1 MPFQCNRYEAQ
12 DVLCGLDTVDLIALE
27 PRPGFCFR
35 ERWLRK
41 LIWKDMTRQ
50 LVYVNPGLQPVRLAK
65 EYDLF
70 IAVCQNMWDLLY
82 INAVHG
88 WRDHCR
94 TSVLWLDELY
104 VAGLAR
110 CKYWLPALAQFDH
123 IALGHESSVAALS
136 RILGRKCHWVPT
148 GVEVTNFN
156 PYPNAPDRVIDA
168 LSIGRRF
175 EGIHDALRKATAR
188 QRIFYVYDTLTGT
201 SIKGRDYSQHREMLA
216 NMMKR
221 SKFFMVGPG
230 MMGEAEVGGEQ
241 IVGLRFYEGTA
252 AGAVLIGQ
260 SPNCPTFQTLFGWPD
275 VVIEMHPDGSDTLD
289 VIRDLMAEPDRM
301 RAISRRNA
309 FEAAHRH
316 DWVYRWK
323 HIYELA
329 GLSPTPAMKSR
340 EQCLHALAEL
350 TAEEE
355 VSAAPLS

>member
-12 DVLCGLDTVDLIALE
+12 DALFGLDTVDLIELE

-35 ERWLRK
+35 EQWLRK

-50 LVYVNPGLQPVRLAK
+50 LVYVNPGLRPVRLAK

-70 IAVCQNMWDLLY
+70 VAVCQNMWDLLY
-82 INAVHG
+82 VNAVHG

-94 TSVLWLDELY
+94 TSVLWLDEMY

-110 CKYWLPALAQFDH
+110 YKYWLPALSQFDH
-123 IALGHESSVAALS
+123 IVLGHESSVAALS

-156 PYPNAPDRVIDA
+156 PYPNPPDRVIDV

-175 EGIHDALRKATAR
+175 EPIHDVLRKAAAR
-188 QRIFYVYDTLTGT
+188 QRIFYIYDTLVGT
-201 SIKGRDYSQHREMLA
+201 SIKVRDCFQHREMLA
-216 NMMKR
+216 NTMKR
-221 SKFFMVGPG
+221 SKFFVVGPG
-230 MMGEAEVGGEQ
+230 MMGEAEVAAEP

-260 SPNCPTFQTLFGWPD
+260 APKCPAFQTLFGWPD
-275 VVIEMHPDGSDTLD
+275 VVIEMDPDGSDALA
-289 VIRDLMAEPDRM
+289 VLRDLMAEPGRM

-309 FEAAHRH
+309 FEATHRH

-323 HIYELA
+323 DIYELA
-329 GLSPTPAMKSR
+329 GLSPTPAMEAR

-350 TAEEE
+350 TAE
-355 VSAAPLS
+355 

>member
-12 DVLCGLDTVDLIALE
+12 DVLCGLDTVDLIELE
-27 PRPGFCFR
+27 PRPGFFFR
-35 ERWLRK
+35 ERCLRK

-50 LVYVNPGLQPVRLAK
+50 LVYVNPGLRPVRLAK

-70 IAVCQNMWDLLY
+70 IAVCQNTWDLLY
-82 INAVHG
+82 VNAVHG
-88 WRDHCR
+88 WKDHCR

-110 CKYWLPALAQFDH
+110 YKYWLPALAQFDH

-148 GVEVTNFN
+148 AVDVTHFN
-156 PYPNAPDRVIDA
+156 PYPNPPDRVIDA

-175 EGIHDALRKATAR
+175 EGIHDALRKAAAR
-188 QRIFYVYDTLTGT
+188 DRMFYAYDTFTGP
-201 SIKGRDYSQHREMLA
+201 SIEVRDCSQHREMLA

-221 SKFFMVGPG
+221 SKFFVVGPG
-230 MMGEAEVGGEQ
+230 MMGETEVGAEP

-260 SPNCPTFQTLFGWPD
+260 SPNCPAFQTLFGWPD
-275 VVIEMHPDGSDTLD
+275 VVVGMHPDGSDTLE
-289 VIRDLMAEPDRM
+289 VLRDLVAEPGRM

-323 HIYELA
+323 RIYELA
-329 GLSPTPAMKSR
+329 GLSPTPAMESR
-340 EQCLHALAEL
+340 ERCLRALAEL
-350 TAEEE
+350 TAE
-355 VSAAPLS
+355 

>member
-12 DVLCGLDTVDLIALE
+12 DALCGLDTVDLIELA

-50 LVYVNPGLQPVRLAK
+50 LVHVNPGLRPVRLAK

-70 IAVCQNMWDLLY
+70 LAVCQNMWDLLY
-82 INAVHG
+82 VNAVHG
-88 WRDHCR
+88 WRDQCR

-104 VAGLAR
+104 VAGLER

-136 RILGRKCHWVPT
+136 RILGRKCHWVPAA
-148 GVEVTNFN
+148 VEVTHFN
-156 PYPNAPDRVIDA
+156 PYPNPPDRVIDA

-188 QRIFYVYDTLTGT
+188 QRIFYVYDTLTGP
-201 SIKGRDYSQHREMLA
+201 SIKVHDCSQHREMLA

-230 MMGEAEVGGEQ
+230 MMGEAQVK
-241 IVGLRFYEGTA
+241 
-252 AGAVLIGQ
+252 AVDRASGRRRQRL
-260 SPNCPTFQTLFGWPD
+260 CRFGW
-275 VVIEMHPDGSDTLD
+275 
-289 VIRDLMAEPDRM
+289 
-301 RAISRRNA
+301 
-309 FEAAHRH
+309 
-316 DWVYRWK
+316 RW
-323 HIYELA
+323 
-329 GLSPTPAMKSR
+329 R
-340 EQCLHALAEL
+340 
-350 TAEEE
+350 
-355 VSAAPLS
+355 

>member
-1 MPFQCNRYEAQ
+1 MPFQCQRYEAQ

-35 ERWLRK
+35 ERWLRR

-50 LVYVNPGLQPVRLAK
+50 LVYVNPGLRPVRLAK

-82 INAVHG
+82 VNAVHR

-104 VAGLAR
+104 VAGLAQH
-110 CKYWLPALAQFDH
+110 KYWLPALAQFDH
-123 IALGHESSVAALS
+123 IALGQESSVAAVS

-148 GVEVTNFN
+148 AVDVTRFN
-156 PYPNAPDRVIDA
+156 PYPNPPDRVIDV
-168 LSIGRRF
+168 LSIGRRC

-188 QRIFYVYDTLTGT
+188 RRIFYVYDTFIGT
-201 SIKGRDYSQHREMLA
+201 SIAVRDCSQHREMLA

-230 MMGEAEVGGEQ
+230 MMGEAEIGGEP
-241 IVGLRFYEGTA
+241 IVGLRFYEGTV
-252 AGAVLIGQ
+252 AGTVLIGQ
-260 SPNCPTFQTLFGWPD
+260 SPNCPAFQTLFGWPD
-275 VVIEMHPDGSDTLD
+275 VVVAMHPDGSDILE
-289 VIRDLMAEPDRM
+289 VLRDLMAEPDRM

-323 HIYELA
+323 HIYEIA
-329 GLSPTPAMKSR
+329 GLSPTPAMESR
-340 EQCLHALAEL
+340 QQCLHALAEL
-350 TAEEE
+350 TAE
-355 VSAAPLS
+355 

>member
-12 DVLCGLDTVDLIALE
+12 DVLCGLDTVDLITLE

-35 ERWLRK
+35 ERWLRR

-50 LVYVNPGLQPVRLAK
+50 LVYVNPGLRPVRLAK

-82 INAVHG
+82 VNAVHG
-88 WRDHCR
+88 WRDRCR

-123 IALGHESSVAALS
+123 IALGQGSSATELS
-136 RILGRKCHWVPT
+136 RILGRKCHWVP
-148 GVEVTNFN
+148 GAVEVTHFN
-156 PYPNAPDRVIDA
+156 PNLNPPDRVIDA

-175 EGIHDALRKATAR
+175 EGIHAALRKATAG
-188 QRIFYVYDTLTGT
+188 QRLFYVYDTLMGT
-201 SIKGRDYSQHREMLA
+201 SIKVRDCSQHREMLA
-216 NMMKR
+216 NIMKR
-221 SKFFMVGPG
+221 SKFFLVGPG
-230 MMGEAEVGGEQ
+230 MMGEAEVREEPV
-241 IVGLRFYEGTA
+241 VGLRFYEGTA

-260 SPNCPTFQTLFGWPD
+260 SPHCPTFQTLFGWPD
-275 VVIEMHPDGSDTLD
+275 VVIEMHPDGSDALE
-289 VIRDLMAEPDRM
+289 VLRDLMAEPDRM

-323 HIYELA
+323 HIYEIA
-329 GLSPTPAMKSR
+329 GLRPTPAMESR

-350 TAEEE
+350 TAE
-355 VSAAPLS
+355 

>member
-12 DVLCGLDTVDLIALE
+12 DVLCGLDTVDLLALE
-27 PRPGFCFR
+27 PGPGFCFR

-50 LVYVNPGLQPVRLAK
+50 LVYANPGLRPVRLTK

-70 IAVCQNMWDLLY
+70 IAVCQNIWDLLY
-82 INAVHG
+82 VNAVQG

-110 CKYWLPALAQFDH
+110 YKYWLPALAQFDH
-123 IALGHESSVAALS
+123 IALGHESSAAALS

-148 GVEVTNFN
+148 AVDVANFN
-156 PYPNAPDRVIDA
+156 PCPNAPARVIDV

-175 EGIHDALRKATAR
+175 EGVHDALRKVTAG
-188 QRIFYVYDTLTGT
+188 QRIFYVYDTLIGT

-216 NMMKR
+216 NLVKR
-221 SKFFMVGPG
+221 SKFFAVGPG
-230 MMGEAEVGGEQ
+230 MMGEPEVRAEP

-260 SPNCPTFQTLFGWPD
+260 SPNCPAFQTLFGWPD

-289 VIRDLMAEPDRM
+289 VLRDLMAEPDRM
-301 RAISRRNA
+301 LTISRRNA

-323 HIYELA
+323 HIYEIA

-340 EQCLHALAEL
+340 EQCLHELAEL

-355 VSAAPLS
+355 VSAASLS

>member
-1 MPFQCNRYEAQ
+1 MPTWRGVARMPFQCNRYEAQ

-27 PRPGFCFR
+27 ARPGFSFR

-50 LVYVNPGLQPVRLAK
+50 LVHVNPGLRSVRLAK
-65 EYDLF
+65 EYDVF

-82 INAVHG
+82 VNAVHG
-88 WRDHCR
+88 WKDHCR

-110 CKYWLPALAQFDH
+110 YKYWLPALTQFDH
-123 IALGHESSVAALS
+123 IALGHESSVAELS
-136 RILGRKCHWVPT
+136 RILGRKCHWIPSAVD
-148 GVEVTNFN
+148 VTHFN
-156 PYPNAPDRVIDA
+156 PYPNPPDRVIDA

-175 EGIHDALRKATAR
+175 EGIHDALRKASV
-188 QRIFYVYDTLTGT
+188 QQPLFYVYDTLTGT
-201 SIKGRDYSQHREMLA
+201 SIKVRDYSQHRDMLA
-216 NMMKR
+216 SLMKR

-230 MMGEAEVGGEQ
+230 MMGDPEVRAEP

-260 SPNCPTFQTLFGWPD
+260 SPNCPAFRTLFEWPD
-275 VVIEMHPDGSDTLD
+275 VVIEMQPDGSDALE
-289 VIRDLMAEPDRM
+289 VLGNLVAEPNRI

-309 FEAAHRH
+309 SEAAHRH

-323 HIYELA
+323 QIYELA
-329 GLSPTPAMKSR
+329 GLSPTPAMESR
-340 EQCLHALAEL
+340 EKCLHALAEL
-350 TAEEE
+350 TAE
-355 VSAAPLS
+355 

>member
-1 MPFQCNRYEAQ
+1 
-12 DVLCGLDTVDLIALE
+12 
-27 PRPGFCFR
+27 
-35 ERWLRK
+35 
-41 LIWKDMTRQ
+41 
-50 LVYVNPGLQPVRLAK
+50 VNPGLRPVRLVK

-82 INAVHG
+82 VNAVHG
-88 WRDHCR
+88 WRDHCS

-104 VAGLAR
+104 LTSLAR

-123 IALGHESSVAALS
+123 IALGQKSSAAALS
-136 RILGRKCHWVPT
+136 QILGRKCHWVPT
-148 GVEVTNFN
+148 AVEVTRFN
-156 PYPNAPDRVIDA
+156 PYPNPPDRVIDA

-175 EGIHDALRKATAR
+175 DGIHDALRKATAG
-188 QRIFYVYDTLTGT
+188 QRIFYVYDTLIGT
-201 SIKGRDYSQHREMLA
+201 SVKVRDCSQHREMLA

-221 SKFFMVGPG
+221 SKFFAVGPG
-230 MMGEAEVGGEQ
+230 MIGEVEVAAEP
-241 IVGLRFYEGTA
+241 IVSLRFYEGTA

-260 SPNCPTFQTLFGWPD
+260 SPNCPAFQTLFEWPD

-289 VIRDLMAEPDRM
+289 VLRDLMADPGRM

-323 HIYELA
+323 QIYELA

-340 EQCLHALAEL
+340 EQRLHALAEL
-350 TAEEE
+350 TAKQEL
-355 VSAAPLS
+355 SAALLS

>member
-12 DVLCGLDTVDLIALE
+12 DVLCGLDTVDLMALE
-27 PRPGFCFR
+27 PRPGFSFR

-188 QRIFYVYDTLTGT
+188 QRIFYVYDTLIGT
-201 SIKGRDYSQHREMLA
+201 SIRGRDYSQHREMLA

-221 SKFFMVGPG
+221 SKFFVVGPG